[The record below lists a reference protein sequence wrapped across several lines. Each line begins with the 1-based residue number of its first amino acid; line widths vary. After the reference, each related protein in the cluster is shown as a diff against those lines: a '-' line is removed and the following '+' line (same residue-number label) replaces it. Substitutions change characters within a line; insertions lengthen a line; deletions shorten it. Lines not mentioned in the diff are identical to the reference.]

1 MKSTSLISVGFLLL
15 LMALSPMCQYHLE
28 KKRSAIF
35 QETTKGYIVPS
46 QFSGPAA
53 LEFKGLVSDFLY
65 LKISTYIG
73 GKIMN
78 RNMMDSSHADFFYE
92 AANIITD
99 LDPYFWDAYLMI
111 SMFLAWD
118 FGRVDLANKLLEK
131 ATIHRTWDYKPPYYL
146 GFYSYYFLKDNAT
159 ASKYL
164 MEAAKRGGGG
174 SFLAPL
180 ATRLSVYQNDLTPAI
195 LFLKEQLGST
205 QDPVMSKHLKTR
217 LQVILTLDRL
227 EKKVMEFKKHHG
239 HYPEKITD
247 LIAAKLID
255 HIPEDP
261 YGGKFYIKPDGHVY
275 TTSNLRF
282 SK

>member
-1 MKSTSLISVGFLLL
+1 MKSTGLIPVGCLLL
-15 LMALSPMCQYHLE
+15 LMVLSPLCQYHLD
-28 KKRSAIF
+28 KKRSVIF
-35 QETTKGYIVPS
+35 QETTKGYIIPS

-78 RNMMDSSHADFFYE
+78 RKKMDSSHADFFYQ

-99 LDPYFWDAYLMI
+99 LDPYFWDAYLMT

-118 FGRVDLANKLLEK
+118 FGRVDLANRLLKK
-131 ATIHRTWDYKPPYYL
+131 ATIHRTWDFKPPYYL

-159 ASKYL
+159 ASQYL
-164 MEAAKRGGGG
+164 MEAARRGGGT
-174 SFLAPL
+174 SLVPL
-180 ATRLSVYQNDLTPAI
+180 ATRLSVHQNDLAPAI
-195 LFLKEQLGST
+195 LLLKEQLKMT
-205 QDPVMSKHLKTR
+205 QDPFMSMHLRTR
-217 LQVILTLDRL
+217 LQVIITLDRL
-227 EKKVMEFKKHHG
+227 EKKVVEFKKHHG
-239 HYPEKITD
+239 HFPKKISE
-247 LIAAKLID
+247 LLAAKLID

>member
-1 MKSTSLISVGFLLL
+1 MKSTGLIPVGCLLL
-15 LMALSPMCQYHLE
+15 LMVLSPLCQYHLD

-35 QETTKGYIVPS
+35 QETTKGYIIPS
-46 QFSGPAA
+46 QFSGPAS

-73 GKIMN
+73 DKIMN
-78 RNMMDSSHADFFYE
+78 RKKMDSSHADFFYQ

-99 LDPYFWDAYLMI
+99 LDPYFWDAYLMT

-118 FGRVDLANKLLEK
+118 FGRVDLANRLLKK

-159 ASKYL
+159 ASQYL
-164 MEAAKRGGGG
+164 MEAARRGGGT
-174 SFLAPL
+174 SLVPL
-180 ATRLSVYQNDLTPAI
+180 ATRLSVYQNDLAPAI
-195 LFLKEQLGST
+195 LLLKEQLEMT
-205 QDPVMSKHLKTR
+205 QDQLMSMHLKTR
-217 LQVILTLDRL
+217 LQVIITLDRL
-227 EKKVMEFKKHHG
+227 GKKVLEFKKYHG
-239 HYPEKITD
+239 HFPEKITD

-261 YGGKFYIKPDGHVY
+261 YGGEFYIKPDGHVY